1 MSDNN
6 TKKEIFSW
14 LRAIGIAVVIAFGC
28 RYFLFTP
35 STVHGESMLPTYH
48 DSDHVIVSKVS
59 KIERNDIVVF
69 NAPDADAHYI
79 KRVIGLPG
87 DTIEVI
93 DNVLYV
99 NGEAQDQSYLPEDM
113 VTGDFKLKELTGEEK
128 VPEGEV
134 FVMGDNRT
142 NSKDSRM
149 FGFISEKEVIGEV
162 KMTFYPFSDFHIGN

>member
-35 STVHGESMLPTYH
+35 STVHGESMLPTYQ

-79 KRVIGLPG
+79 KRVIALPG

-99 NGEAQDQSYLPEDM
+99 NGEEQDQSYLPEDM

-149 FGFISEKEVIGEV
+149 FGFISQKEVIGEV

>member
-1 MSDNN
+1 MSENK
-6 TKKEIFSW
+6 TTREILSW
-14 LRAIGIAVVIAFGC
+14 IKAIGIAVIIAFVC

-35 STVHGESMLPTYH
+35 STVHGESMLPTYEN
-48 DSDHVIVSKVS
+48 SDHVIVSKIS
-59 KIERNDIVVF
+59 KIEHNDIVVF

-87 DTIEVI
+87 DTIEVK

-99 NGEAQDQSYLPEDM
+99 NGEVQDQSYLPEDM
-113 VTGDFKLKELTGEEK
+113 ITGDFKLKELTGEQT
-128 VPEGEV
+128 VPEGKL

-142 NSKDSRM
+142 NSKDSRI
-149 FGFISEKEVIGEV
+149 FGFVSKEEVIGEV